1 MPQYSSYK
9 VGYVLGGEKA
19 GVTLEFE
26 KAVVTESSRPKDK
39 YHRETFPV
47 VTTGKSVDREGL
59 ASEIQKAFADP
70 QSTDLKMLLKAHE
83 NLNRFI
89 SKNGSTN
96 WKSSLDW
103 GEDIA
108 HGPDAAVGRTFEMA

>member
-26 KAVVTESSRPKDK
+26 KAVITESSKPKDK

-47 VTTGKSVDREGL
+47 VTTGKSLDRDGL
-59 ASEIQKAFADP
+59 ALEIKKAFEESD
-70 QSTDLKMLLKAHE
+70 SYTLKMLLSARK

-89 SKNGSTN
+89 SKNGQTS
-96 WKSSLDW
+96 WQSSIDW
-103 GEDIA
+103 GEDIP
-108 HGPDAAVGRTFEMA
+108 HGPAAAVPLTPEMV